1 MEATRLCIGYLIP
14 EFPGQT
20 HNFFWR
26 ERQAL
31 RELGIDTRLIST
43 RRPPKGIAS
52 PSWAEAAAAQT
63 VYLFPFSLPD
73 VFKALAVILAAGPLA
88 WMRCLNLV
96 VGAADLSIKQKLR
109 LAALIP
115 FAAKLV
121 AIGRAGRW
129 RHVHIHSCADAANVA
144 MFASMLS
151 DMAYSLTLHNP
162 LDTHGP
168 NQAQKWLHALFAI
181 VITRKI
187 HAEVLQRLQGFLPRR
202 LEIAP
207 MGVDVEKFTRT
218 GRYQPYQGSGTF
230 KIFSCGR
237 LNPGKG
243 YPFLI
248 AAVDLLK
255 RQGLAVRLEIAG
267 EDDQGGSGYRQ
278 VLETRIAEAGLDDS
292 VILLGA
298 ISEEAVRNHLE
309 GAHVFALASLEE
321 PLGVVIME
329 AMAMNVPVVAT
340 NGGGVGEL
348 VAEGVD
354 GILVNPRD
362 ADALA
367 AAIARIARDPE
378 LAERLSAA
386 GREKIIRAFSHR
398 RSAQTIAALL
408 RNPA

>member
-1 MEATRLCIGYLIP
+1 MCIGYLIP

-31 RELGIDTRLIST
+31 RELGVDTRLIST

-52 PSWAEAAAAQT
+52 PSWAEEAAAQT
-63 VYLFPFSLPD
+63 VYLLPFSVPD
-73 VFKALAVILAAGPLA
+73 TVKALAVILAAGPLA
-88 WMRCLNLV
+88 WFRCLKLV
-96 VGAADLSIKQKLR
+96 AGAAELSIKQKLR

-121 AIGRAGRW
+121 AIGRAERW
-129 RHVHIHSCADAANVA
+129 RHVHVHSCADAANVA
-144 MFASMLS
+144 LFACVLS
-151 DMAYSLTLHNP
+151 DMKYSITLHNP

-187 HAEVLQRLQGFLPRR
+187 HAEVTQRLQGFLPRR
-202 LEIAP
+202 MEIAP
-207 MGVDVEKFTRT
+207 MGVDVEKFRRT
-218 GRYQPYQGSGTF
+218 APYIPYQDAGELA
-230 KIFSCGR
+230 IFSCGR

-243 YPFLI
+243 YPYLI
-248 AAVDLLK
+248 AAVDALK
-255 RQGLAVRLEIAG
+255 QQGLAVRLEIAG
-267 EDDQGGSGYRQ
+267 EDDQGGSGYRK
-278 VLETRIAEAGLDDS
+278 VLEARIAEAGLEDS

-298 ISEEAVRNHLE
+298 VAEEQVMRHLE
-309 GAHVFALASLEE
+309 SAHVFALASLAE

-340 NGGGVGEL
+340 NGGGVSEL
-348 VAEGVD
+348 VADGVD
-354 GILVNPRD
+354 GILVNTCD

-367 AAIARIARDPE
+367 EAIARIARDPE
-378 LAERLSAA
+378 LAGRLSAA
-386 GREKIIRAFSHR
+386 SREKVMRGFSHR

-408 RNPA
+408 DAA